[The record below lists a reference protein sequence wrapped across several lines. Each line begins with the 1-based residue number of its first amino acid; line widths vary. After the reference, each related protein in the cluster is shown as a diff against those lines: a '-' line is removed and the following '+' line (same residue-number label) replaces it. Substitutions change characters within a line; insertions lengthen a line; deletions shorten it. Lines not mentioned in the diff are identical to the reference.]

1 MTSDDNASSNTAR
14 DQGLKRGS
22 PAWFAY
28 RRVLRLA
35 LWINLLMFG
44 IEIAGAARADSV
56 ALLGDAIDFFGDA
69 ANYGIS
75 LAVMGGVLSLRART
89 AMLKAAF
96 MAAFG
101 VFVLWQGI
109 ANLEA
114 GVVPEA
120 RTMAG
125 IGVLALFAN
134 LVVTRMLYR
143 FRHGDANMR
152 SVWLSTRN
160 DALSNLAILAAALG
174 VFGSGSGLPDVAV
187 GLIMA
192 GLALSSAWSVWR
204 HARRELVRGD

>member
-1 MTSDDNASSNTAR
+1 MPG
-14 DQGLKRGS
+14 QGLRPGS

-56 ALLGDAIDFFGDA
+56 SLLGDAIDFFGDA

-75 LAVMGGVLSLRART
+75 LAVMGGVLTLRART
-89 AMLKAAF
+89 AMIKAAC

-101 VFVLWQGI
+101 VFVLWQSI

-134 LVVTRMLYR
+134 LVVARMLYR

-160 DALSNLAILAAALG
+160 DVLSNLAILAAALG
-174 VFGSGSGLPDVAV
+174 VFGSGSGLPDVVV
-187 GLIMA
+187 GLVMA
-192 GLALSSAWSVWR
+192 GLAMSSAWSVWW
-204 HARRELVRGD
+204 HARRELSQVK